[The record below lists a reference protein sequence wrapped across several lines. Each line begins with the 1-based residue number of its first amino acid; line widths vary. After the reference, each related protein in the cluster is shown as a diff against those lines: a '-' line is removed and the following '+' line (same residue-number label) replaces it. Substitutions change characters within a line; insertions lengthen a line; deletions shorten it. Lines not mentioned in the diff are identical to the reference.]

1 MDINLPVTKDQRCS
15 ESLDIIEDRISKL
28 PDEILGKILSYLR
41 TKRAVATS
49 VLSKRW
55 EYLWTLTSDLDFCDF
70 GLLDDEAENKN
81 DNDYMIKM
89 RSFQRYV
96 DRVIFYHGGS
106 DIGKCRL
113 DFHSKYAAP
122 SFYALICALI
132 TCNVQK
138 LSLDC
143 CRSTSNTYS
152 HLPWMFFSNN
162 TLVELSISGN
172 LVLDLPT
179 YVCFPCLKIL
189 FIQFPVFVDDASTA
203 RLFSSC
209 PVLEELTIFRLKD
222 DLEIMNISVPSLK
235 RLMVDSGTSS
245 CLQTTINTPCLEYL
259 EIDARSRYFV
269 NFTSSLVHADVEGVD
284 IYLLNAI
291 SQVEYLSLT
300 ASEMSLQNIIRD
312 SALPIFKNL
321 KTMELRDSVGW
332 RTPANDWKVLP
343 NLLDSSPNL
352 RVLIFCQGLVSLTL
366 YRDDFNHFDWQ
377 RPESVPE
384 CLSMH
389 LKTIEIFEFVGFPE
403 ELQIV
408 EYLLECGKVLEK
420 MIIHRFVLSKS
431 TIMKKKVKRDKVMSE
446 LLSLRRNCSTGEV
459 MSFKRSSSSCEV
471 IFTD

>member
-1 MDINLPVTKDQRCS
+1 MDINFPIPKDQRCS
-15 ESLDIIEDRISKL
+15 ESVDILGDRISKL
-28 PDEILGKILSYLR
+28 PDEIIGKILSYLP
-41 TKRAVATS
+41 TKEAMATS

-70 GLLDDEAENKN
+70 QILDKEAENKN

-89 RSFQRYV
+89 MSFQRYV

-106 DIGKCRL
+106 DIRKCHM
-113 DFHSKYAAP
+113 DIHSKYVAP
-122 SFYALICALI
+122 SFYAWICALI

-138 LSLDC
+138 LSLGM
-143 CRSTSNTYS
+143 SSNYS

-162 TLVELSISGN
+162 TLVDLSIIGSF
-172 LVLDLPT
+172 VLDLPT

-189 FIQFPVFVDDASTA
+189 EIQFLEFVDDASTA

-209 PVLEELTIFRLKD
+209 PVLEELTIYRIFGLKD

-235 RLMVDSGTSS
+235 RLIVHSVISRYI
-245 CLQTTINTPCLEYL
+245 QIKINTPCLEYL
-259 EIDARSRYFV
+259 QIDERSRYFV
-269 NFTSSLVHADVEGVD
+269 NFTSSLVHANVGAVD

-300 ASEMSLQNIIRD
+300 AIDKSLQNIIRD

-321 KTMELRDSVGW
+321 KTMELRDSFGW
-332 RTPANDWKVLP
+332 RTPPNDWKVLP
-343 NLLDSSPNL
+343 NLLESSPNL
-352 RVLIFCQGLVSLTL
+352 QVLIFSQGLVSLTL
-366 YRDDFNHFDWQ
+366 DDQDFNHFNWQ

-408 EYLLECGKVLEK
+408 EYFLECGEVLEK
-420 MIIHRFVLSKS
+420 MIIHRFVLSENP
-431 TIMKKKVKRDKVMSE
+431 IAEKKMHRSMSE
-446 LLSLRRNCSTGEV
+446 NLSLRRRFSPFEV
-459 MSFKRSSSSCEV
+459 MSFKRGCSTCEV

>member
-113 DFHSKYAAP
+113 DFH
-122 SFYALICALI
+122 
-132 TCNVQK
+132 N
-138 LSLDC
+138 
-143 CRSTSNTYS
+143 
-152 HLPWMFFSNN
+152 
-162 TLVELSISGN
+162 
-172 LVLDLPT
+172 
-179 YVCFPCLKIL
+179 
-189 FIQFPVFVDDASTA
+189 
-203 RLFSSC
+203 
-209 PVLEELTIFRLKD
+209 
-222 DLEIMNISVPSLK
+222 
-235 RLMVDSGTSS
+235 
-245 CLQTTINTPCLEYL
+245 
-259 EIDARSRYFV
+259 
-269 NFTSSLVHADVEGVD
+269 VEGVD

>member
-1 MDINLPVTKDQRCS
+1 MDINFPIPKDQRCS
-15 ESLDIIEDRISKL
+15 ESVDILGDRISKL
-28 PDEILGKILSYLR
+28 PDEIIGKILSYLP
-41 TKRAVATS
+41 TKEAMATS

-70 GLLDDEAENKN
+70 QILDKEAENKN

-89 RSFQRYV
+89 MSFQRYV

-106 DIGKCRL
+106 DIRKCHM
-113 DFHSKYAAP
+113 DIHSKYVAP
-122 SFYALICALI
+122 SFYAWICALI

-138 LSLDC
+138 LSLGM
-143 CRSTSNTYS
+143 SSNYS

-162 TLVELSISGN
+162 TLVDLSIIGSF
-172 LVLDLPT
+172 VLDLPT

-189 FIQFPVFVDDASTA
+189 EIQFLEFVDDASTA

-209 PVLEELTIFRLKD
+209 PVLEELTIYRIFGLKD

-235 RLMVDSGTSS
+235 RLIVHSVISRYI
-245 CLQTTINTPCLEYL
+245 QIKINTPCLEYL
-259 EIDARSRYFV
+259 QIDERSRYFV
-269 NFTSSLVHADVEGVD
+269 NFTSSLVHANVGAVD

-300 ASEMSLQNIIRD
+300 AIDKPCLYSKI
-312 SALPIFKNL
+312 
-321 KTMELRDSVGW
+321 LRQWSFV
-332 RTPANDWKVLP
+332 TVLDGEHHQMIGKCCLTYLNP
-343 NLLDSSPNL
+343 HQIYKFLSFLN
-352 RVLIFCQGLVSLTL
+352 LTL
-366 YRDDFNHFDWQ
+366 DDQDFNHFNWQ

-408 EYLLECGKVLEK
+408 EYFLECGEVLEK
-420 MIIHRFVLSKS
+420 MIIHRFVLSENP
-431 TIMKKKVKRDKVMSE
+431 IAEKKMHRSMSE
-446 LLSLRRNCSTGEV
+446 NLSLRRRFSPFEV
-459 MSFKRSSSSCEV
+459 MSFKRGCSTCEV